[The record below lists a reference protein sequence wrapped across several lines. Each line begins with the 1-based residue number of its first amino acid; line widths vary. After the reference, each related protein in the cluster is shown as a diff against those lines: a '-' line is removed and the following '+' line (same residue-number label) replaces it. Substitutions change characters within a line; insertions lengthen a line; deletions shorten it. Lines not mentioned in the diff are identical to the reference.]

1 MPPTEPAVLE
11 PRTARLLLRQ
21 WRDSDHAPFAA
32 LNADPE
38 VMEHFPGPLT
48 AEQSRASVE
57 QYAAGLT
64 ADGYGIWAVEVVET
78 GTFVGFVGLARPA
91 WSAAFTPCTEVGWR
105 LARSAW
111 GQGYATEAA
120 RAALDVAF
128 GPGGLDEVVSFT
140 AVANTRSRAVME
152 RLGMHR
158 DPPEDFDHPRLRE
171 GHPLRRHVLYR
182 LTAAEWSPPGASAV
196 EPVSAR

>member
-1 MPPTEPAVLE
+1 MPPTDPAVREL
-11 PRTARLLLRQ
+11 RTARLLLRQ

-38 VMEHFPGPLT
+38 VTEHFPGPLT

-57 QYAAGLT
+57 RYATGLT

-111 GQGYATEAA
+111 GHGYATEGA

-128 GPGGLDEVVSFT
+128 GPASLGEVVSFT
-140 AVANTRSRAVME
+140 AVGNARSRAVME

-158 DPPEDFDHPRLRE
+158 DPAEDFDHPRVSE
-171 GHPLRRHVLYR
+171 GHPLRRQVLFR
-182 LTAAEWSPPGASAV
+182 LTAAEWSRPGPSAD
-196 EPVSAR
+196 ERVSAR